1 MSTGSRAE
9 LSARAAR
16 AWSRRSLANL
26 RDERSV
32 IDDINVF
39 PVADG
44 DTGTNLY
51 FTLLSAHRAVERL
64 PHEAALH
71 EVLSAMA
78 RGALRGARGNSGLI
92 LSVALQGCADAW
104 EGIAVADAGAL
115 ASALELAAARAR
127 RAVASPVDGTMLS
140 IMDAIAHE
148 ARARAEAGAGL
159 EEQIHAVHRAARDAL
174 ARTPEQLSVLSASGV
189 VDAGGMGVL
198 ELVDALYV
206 IGTGT
211 MPPARTGLLH
221 PVTRAEPLPL
231 QVGAR
236 AGAVPGIPGM
246 PNPDARGD
254 DAPDA
259 VSPGSGA
266 PIGSA
271 PSAAAGGQDTAI
283 AGQDTAAGGQVAL
296 EIVADLQAMP
306 DEGAY
311 RALQERLA
319 AFGADSLVLS
329 PLSPP
334 ALGAAR
340 LHLHVPGQETA
351 RRALATLAAPA
362 PLIALRMERLGPGHD
377 HVLPASA
384 GAGPGTTDLIGPASA
399 SSGDESPGG
408 ESPLVAAFAKEPSLA
423 MIFALGGALA
433 IPLDPAADTVPAHL
447 DALLA
452 EHPDRPIIVLPNHQA
467 ALQRARAHL
476 RSLPRTA
483 HTQLHLVRSRAVVQG
498 LSALA
503 VYDPAAEAADLAED
517 MTEAAAATRTG
528 AVRRAT
534 YAGSS
539 PAGEVAIGDYLARID
554 GRTRLVSDRFLPV
567 ARGLLDRL
575 LGAGGELVTLVT
587 GAELAPGVVPEL
599 RSWLAQQHPE
609 AEISVLDGHQSADL
623 LLVGVE

>member
-1 MSTGSRAE
+1 M
-9 LSARAAR
+9 
-16 AWSRRSLANL
+16 
-26 RDERSV
+26 RDERSA

-127 RAVASPVDGTMLS
+127 RAVAAPVDGTMLS
-140 IMDAIAHE
+140 IMDAIARE
-148 ARARAEAGAGL
+148 ARARAGAGL

-211 MPPARTGLLH
+211 MPPARTGLLQ
-221 PVTRAEPLPL
+221 PVSRPEPLPL
-231 QVGAR
+231 QVGSGDEPPAATAR
-236 AGAVPGIPGM
+236 APMAG
-246 PNPDARGD
+246 
-254 DAPDA
+254 
-259 VSPGSGA
+259 
-266 PIGSA
+266 
-271 PSAAAGGQDTAI
+271 AAGEGQT
-283 AGQDTAAGGQVAL
+283 AL
-296 EIVADLQAMP
+296 EIVADLMAMP
-306 DEGAY
+306 DEDAY
-311 RALQERLA
+311 RALRERLGA
-319 AFGADSLVLS
+319 LGADSLVLS

-340 LHLHVPGQETA
+340 LHLHLPGEAPA
-351 RRALATLAAPA
+351 RQALAILAAPA
-362 PLIALRMERLGPGHD
+362 PLTALRMERLGRGREHGLPG
-377 HVLPASA
+377 AA
-384 GAGPGTTDLIGPASA
+384 GAAG
-399 SSGDESPGG
+399 SGEEG
-408 ESPLVAAFAKEPSLA
+408 PLVVAFAKETSLA
-423 MIFALGGALA
+423 MLFALGGALA

-452 EHPDRPIIVLPNHQA
+452 EHPERPLIVLPNHRA
-467 ALQRARAHL
+467 ALQRARTHL

-483 HTQLHLVRSRAVVQG
+483 HAHLHLVRSRAAVQG

-503 VYDPAAEAADLAED
+503 VHDPAAEAADLAED
-517 MTEAAAATRTG
+517 MTETAAATRTG

-554 GRTRLVSDRFLPV
+554 GRTRLVSDRLLPV

-575 LGAGGELVTLVT
+575 LGAGGELITLVT
-587 GAELAPGVVPEL
+587 GAELPPGVVPEL
-599 RSWLAQQHPE
+599 RSWLAQHHPE
-609 AEISVLDGHQSADL
+609 TEISVLDGHQSADL